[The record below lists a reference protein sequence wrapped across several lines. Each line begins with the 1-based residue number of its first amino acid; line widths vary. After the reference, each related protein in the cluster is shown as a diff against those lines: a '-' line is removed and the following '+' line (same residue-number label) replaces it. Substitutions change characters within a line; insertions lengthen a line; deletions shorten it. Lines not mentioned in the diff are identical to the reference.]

1 MIAGV
6 RAGRVRS
13 ETRGEESAAE
23 LRKEK
28 MLFQPREELVW
39 LEPEDSAP
47 GNGGTLLGLSFGQE
61 RWH

>member
-1 MIAGV
+1 M
-6 RAGRVRS
+6 RS

-39 LEPEDSAP
+39 LEPENSAP
-47 GNGGTLLGLSFGQE
+47 GNGGTFLGLSFGQE